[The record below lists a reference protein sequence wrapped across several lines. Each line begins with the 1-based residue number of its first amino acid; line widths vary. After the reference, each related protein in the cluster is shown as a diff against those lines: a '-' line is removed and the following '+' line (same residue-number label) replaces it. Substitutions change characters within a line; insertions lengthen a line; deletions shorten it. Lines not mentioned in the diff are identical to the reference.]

1 MLKRRIASIEKRL
14 TGLGGPTEKKLRQVV
29 VFDDDPAP
37 QAAPGEQLLIIR
49 VIHTRDE
56 KHTLPAMKATAP
68 TKDGQ

>member
-14 TGLGGPTEKKLRQVV
+14 AGLGGPTEKKLRQVV

-37 QAAPGEQLLIIR
+37 QAAPGEQLLVIR

-56 KHTLPAMKATAP
+56 KHIPPAMRATAP

>member
-1 MLKRRIASIEKRL
+1 MLKRRVAAVEKRL
-14 TGLGGPTEKKLRQVV
+14 AGLGGQAEKKLCQVV

-56 KHTLPAMKATAP
+56 KHTLPAMRATAP
-68 TKDGQ
+68 TKAGQ

>member
-1 MLKRRIASIEKRL
+1 MLKKRVTSIEKRL
-14 TGLGGPTEKKLRQVV
+14 AGLGGPTGKKLREVV

-56 KHTLPAMKATAP
+56 KHAPPAMKATAP